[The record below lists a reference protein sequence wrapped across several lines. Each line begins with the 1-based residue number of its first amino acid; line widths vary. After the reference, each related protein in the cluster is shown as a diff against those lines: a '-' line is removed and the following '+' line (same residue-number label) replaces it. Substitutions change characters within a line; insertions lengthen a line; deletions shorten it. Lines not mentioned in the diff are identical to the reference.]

1 MTLKSFVL
9 GIFFRIARKICFRYF
24 KSKIWQKIWKC
35 SGFAV
40 FFQGIFL
47 KSNVYKNEENAL
59 FLLCFFKI
67 SFLKSDFYKNEEN
80 ALFLLC
86 FFLSNLFKNIFSF
99 ERFDLKNTTKIELF
113 LLFCK
118 NLIKKD
124 TWSRSKKYMVW
135 LTCTIE
141 RRQSARLTI
150 EEYHFDLQD
159 WRHCG
164 AAAGGPQVTP
174 HGFKCVKCT
183 IWLLFKKHSFVFEK
197 IPATWSQL
205 SWL

>member
-59 FLLCFFKI
+59 FLLCFF
-67 SFLKSDFYKNEEN
+67 
-80 ALFLLC
+80 
-86 FFLSNLFKNIFSF
+86 LSNLFKNIFSF

-113 LLFCK
+113 LLFLQK
-118 NLIKKD
+118 FNKKRYLKQVKEVHGLVD
-124 TWSRSKKYMVW
+124 MYYWKTSICETHNWRISLR
-135 LTCTIE
+135 L
-141 RRQSARLTI
+141 ARLET
-150 EEYHFDLQD
+150 L
-159 WRHCG
+159 WSS
-164 AAAGGPQVTP
+164 GGWSPGHP
-174 HGFKCVKCT
+174 
-183 IWLLFKKHSFVFEK
+183 
-197 IPATWSQL
+197 TWFQMR
-205 SWL
+205 